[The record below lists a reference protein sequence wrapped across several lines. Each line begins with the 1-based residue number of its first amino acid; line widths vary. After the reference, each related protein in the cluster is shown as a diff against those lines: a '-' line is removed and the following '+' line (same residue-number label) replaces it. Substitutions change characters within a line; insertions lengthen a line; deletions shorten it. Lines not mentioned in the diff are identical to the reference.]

1 MASDQSVSREHYRCA
16 DEGCTGEAVV
26 ITTPLSREV
35 FVSVSPAAN
44 GETPADQAA
53 HIYRHLPALLD
64 RAGVGMADV
73 VLERVFFRDVE
84 TDFDAFTAAR
94 ANAYNQSGV
103 SRDRLPVTTYLRQP
117 PCDAGRAFELQVQA
131 VASHNGGTVRV
142 ESFPEP
148 EPRTAQKIVQI
159 GDLRHLYI
167 ANINGAMPDGSI
179 PADFREQADRMFAKS
194 APMLAAHGV
203 RFPEVFRTWCYLT
216 EIDRDY
222 AEFNASRTTFF
233 QQENVHRLPASTG
246 IYAGL
251 HPAASL
257 CSFDLYALL
266 NPEGVAVEVMH
277 TPTLNEANDYGSAF
291 SRGMKVVLPE
301 KTVLYVSGTAS
312 IDEHGT
318 TLHVGDFQKQAERTL
333 LNVHELLR
341 HQGADF
347 PDIVQAMTYLKHT
360 ADLPTFRAV
369 CDRWQLVDVP
379 NTLVEAGVCRPE
391 LLCEIEAIAV
401 IPTV

>member
-1 MASDQSVSREHYRCA
+1 MATDPTVSREHYRCA
-16 DEGCTGEAVV
+16 EEGCAGEVVV
-26 ITTPLSREV
+26 ITTALSREV
-35 FVSVSPAAN
+35 FINVSPVASGAA
-44 GETPADQAA
+44 PADQAA
-53 HIYRHLPALLD
+53 QLYRHLPALLD
-64 RAGVGMADV
+64 RAGVGMVDV
-73 VLERVFFRDVE
+73 VLERVFFRDLE
-84 TDFDAFTAAR
+84 SDFDAFTDVR
-94 ANAYNQSGV
+94 AEAYKQSGV
-103 SRDRLPVTTYLRQP
+103 SGDRLPVTTYLRQP

-131 VASHNGGTVRV
+131 VAPHNGGTVRI
-142 ESFPEP
+142 ESYPQP

-167 ANINGAMPDGSI
+167 TNINGAMPDGTI

-203 RFPEVFRTWCYLT
+203 RFPEVLRTWCYLT

-222 AEFNASRTTFF
+222 SEFNASRTAFF
-233 QQENVHRLPASTG
+233 QQQNVRRLPASTG

-318 TLHVGDFQKQAERTL
+318 TVHLGDFVKQTDRTL
-333 LNVHELLR
+333 LNVQELLR

-347 PDIVQAMTYLKHT
+347 PDVVQAMTYLKHT
-360 ADLPTFRAV
+360 ADLPAFRALSEK
-369 CDRWQLVDVP
+369 WQLTGVP

-391 LLCEIEAIAV
+391 LLCEIEAVAI
-401 IPTV
+401 IPTA